1 MARLRIELEL
11 RSAEKF
17 REQKSLPWVVS
28 RDYYKK
34 WFFNAPQ
41 LLTRKLERYILYRI
55 EGTEEVIGQTAIW
68 CSGFERIDKGQGGNK

>member
-1 MARLRIELEL
+1 VARLRIELEF

-17 REQKSLPWVVS
+17 REQESLRRVVS

-34 WFFNAPQ
+34 WFFSAPQ

-55 EGTEEVIGQTAIW
+55 EDTGEVIGQTAIY
-68 CSGFERIDKGQGGNK
+68 CGGFERIDKG